1 MGWTGCNTNP
11 AGNDGEGAAKTD
23 RSNAVEIASANQNLP
38 KSDGGLFGGLSAD
51 LAHVGQLWNSQQCDE
66 DEENQQDNNNCS
78 KLNAA
83 HSYQNH
89 GLLEATKTGTFFY
102 MSTRNNNYTNRAQ
115 KASIN
120 VSPFLPTWAI
130 VVVGALFLA
139 SVGVAGA
146 ILYGKTH
153 PNSAVNKLT

>member
-78 KLNAA
+78 
-83 HSYQNH
+83 
-89 GLLEATKTGTFFY
+89 
-102 MSTRNNNYTNRAQ
+102 NRAQ

-130 VVVGALFLA
+130 VVIVVGGALFLA

-146 ILYGKTH
+146 ILYVKTH
-153 PNSAVNKLT
+153 PNSAVNKLTDL